1 MNYTPDVGIQELSY
15 PYTLQLYEPPPPMNV
30 SDGTSLFCSPTSPC
44 TSSSLSES
52 PSSSQPWSDSESSPT
67 PCQYS
72 DDAVPSVTPVPQPIL
87 PPPAPVPA
95 PTQPLEAPARPPYS
109 KRPLP
114 TPPVVESPRQD
125 VLSRRAPK
133 QRRITRAVQ
142 PLACYFCRGRK
153 IACGPPADL
162 SSGNRTCE
170 YVVAHKN
177 IHLHSFIY
185 QNPPTIITIIF
196 IVSC

>member
-1 MNYTPDVGIQELSY
+1 
-15 PYTLQLYEPPPPMNV
+15 MNV
-30 SDGTSLFCSPTSPC
+30 FDGTLFSSPTSPW
-44 TSSSLSES
+44 TSSSLSE
-52 PSSSQPWSDSESSPT
+52 SSSQPWSDSEPSPT

-72 DDAVPSVTPVPQPIL
+72 DDTVPSATPVPQTIL
-87 PPPAPVPA
+87 PAPVSA
-95 PTQPLEAPARPPYS
+95 PTQPLEAPARPPVS
-109 KRPLP
+109 IRPLP
-114 TPPVVESPRQD
+114 TPPAVESPRQD

-177 IHLHSFIY
+177 ILSLHFFLY
-185 QNPPTIITIIF
+185 
-196 IVSC
+196 